1 MKNLKIPSMT
11 LLPHYS
17 FMCDHVYIE
26 IQSTFVYSTSG
37 GSCAVG
43 QSI

>member
-1 MKNLKIPSMT
+1 MT

-26 IQSTFVYSTSG
+26 IQSTFVYIVL
-37 GSCAVG
+37 VG
-43 QSI
+43 ALVLLAKVY